1 MFRFCLFQPGL
12 PCKAVYHVRYKLI
25 RNEDLRLVTPSGFVT
40 PGSYLAFLEQ
50 EYQQQDSIDISRT
63 VYRS

>member
-1 MFRFCLFQPGL
+1 MQT
-12 PCKAVYHVRYKLI
+12 VYHVRYKLI

-50 EYQQQDSIDISRT
+50 EYQKPDSIVISRT